1 MKAEKIREID
11 SKDMAT
17 RLKEADEQMFRLKF
31 QLSMGQTE
39 GLKKYRELKKDRARM
54 NTVLGER
61 ARSEQKGTK

>member
-31 QLSMGQTE
+31 QMSMGQTE

-54 NTVLGER
+54 RTVLGER
-61 ARSEQKGTK
+61 ARSEQKGTE

>member
-17 RLKEADEQMFRLKF
+17 RLKDADEQMFRLKF
-31 QLSMGQTE
+31 QMSMGQYD

-54 NTVLGER
+54 RTVLGER